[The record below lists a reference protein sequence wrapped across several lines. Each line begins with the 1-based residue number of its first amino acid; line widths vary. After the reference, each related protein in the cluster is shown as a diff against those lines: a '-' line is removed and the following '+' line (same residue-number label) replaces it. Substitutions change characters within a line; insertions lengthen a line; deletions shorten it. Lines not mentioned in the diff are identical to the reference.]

1 MSGRRK
7 IIRGLIC
14 VVLLFALLL
23 PVRTSVVS
31 AAASAA
37 IKVASVSCEKG
48 QTVTVSVTVSTTVD
62 MAMYQYTL
70 SYDTAMLQYQSGDAD
85 GESAGTL
92 RIIKESASG
101 TSQTLKF
108 TFKSLA
114 VGSTKVSV
122 SGYIVCPTDVAYGD
136 SLPTTVTNG
145 TVTVK
150 APYQASTN
158 ANLKSLSVGQGSLSP
173 AFSKSVYEYA
183 VSVGG
188 GVDRLTV
195 SASPEDSKATVKV
208 SGNTNL
214 KEGANTVTIKVT
226 AEDGKTTKTYK
237 IIVTRAK
244 PSPTPS
250 PTPSLT
256 PEPTATPTQ
265 GVTVSVGEQT
275 LTLSDVITAQ
285 IPEGFE
291 ETTFEYENV
300 TVPAL
305 RSLSG
310 ELLLV
315 QMDDGK
321 LYLYRPADNG
331 FVPYQV
337 ITAIQK
343 TYTVLPLPASETVPE
358 GYFET
363 VRTIGAEEVT
373 VYINSEDSESCLVYA
388 MNWNGGCTWYRY
400 DGEEATMQ
408 RVFSDAQ
415 PQPGTG
421 TPVPSR
427 TPTPKPSQTAPT
439 GNGSAD
445 GSQGAAAQETSG
457 KLSDME
463 LWTLLGLSGVLFC
476 LMLLFLSLYLHE
488 RNRHAESVDAG
499 DTEEEHISLADLET
513 AAVAENEPEP
523 VTAAA
528 PGTGTEP
535 AAAPEAESERTA
547 EAEASKVD
555 ASEPEQTAEP
565 DASNTDGAAPAA
577 ESEPKGEA

>member
-7 IIRGLIC
+7 IIRSLIC
-14 VVLLFALLL
+14 VVLLFAMLL
-23 PVRTSVVS
+23 PARTSEVL

-37 IKVASVSCEKG
+37 IKVASASCEKG

-70 SYDTAMLQYQSGDAD
+70 SYDTSMLQYQSGDAD

-122 SGYIVCPTDVAYGD
+122 SGYIVCPTDIAHGD

-173 AFSKSVYEYA
+173 AFSKSVYEYT

-195 SASPEDSKATVKV
+195 SASPEDSKATVSV

-214 KEGANTVTIKVT
+214 KEGANTVTVKVT

-250 PTPSLT
+250 PTPTLT

-265 GVTVSVGEQT
+265 GVTVTVGEQK
-275 LTLSDVITAQ
+275 LTLSDVITAP

-291 ETTFEYENV
+291 ETTFAYENV

-305 RSLSG
+305 KSLSG

-363 VRTIGAEEVT
+363 TRTIGAEEVT
-373 VYINSEDSESCLVYA
+373 VYVGDEESESCLVYA
-388 MNWNGGCTWYRY
+388 MNWNGDCAWYRY
-400 DGEEATMQ
+400 DGGEDTMQ
-408 RVFSDAQ
+408 RAFFDAQ

-439 GNGSAD
+439 GSGSAE
-445 GSQGAAAQETSG
+445 GAWSGAGQEDSG
-457 KLSDME
+457 KLSDTE
-463 LWTLLGLSGVLFC
+463 LWALLGLSGVLFC

-488 RNRHAESVDAG
+488 RNRHVESVDAG
-499 DTEEEHISLADLET
+499 DAEEEHISLADLET
-513 AAVAENEPEP
+513 EAVSE
-523 VTAAA
+523 
-528 PGTGTEP
+528 TEL
-535 AAAPEAESERTA
+535 A
-547 EAEASKVD
+547 
-555 ASEPEQTAEP
+555 
-565 DASNTDGAAPAA
+565 AAPAA
-577 ESEPKGEA
+577 EAETEAAVTAEAEPGREPKGEA

>member
-7 IIRGLIC
+7 IIRSLIC
-14 VVLLFALLL
+14 AALLFVLVL

-70 SYDTAMLQYQSGDAD
+70 SYDTAVLQYQSGDAD

-114 VGSTKVSV
+114 VGSSKVSV
-122 SGYIVCPTDVAYGD
+122 SDYIVCPTDIAYDD

-265 GVTVSVGEQT
+265 GVTVAVGEQT

-358 GYFET
+358 GYIET

-373 VYINSEDSESCLVYA
+373 VYVNSEDSESCLVYA
-388 MNWNGGCTWYRY
+388 MNWNGDCAWYRY

-408 RVFSDAQ
+408 RVFFDAQ

-421 TPVPSR
+421 TPVPSG
-427 TPTPKPSQTAPT
+427 TPTPKPSQTAPD

-445 GSQGAAAQETSG
+445 GSLSGGAEESSG

-499 DTEEEHISLADLET
+499 DAEEEHISLADLET

-528 PGTGTEP
+528 PETGTEP
-535 AAAPEAESERTA
+535 ADAPEAEPEQTA
-547 EAEASKVD
+547 GEEALKVD
-555 ASEPEQTAEP
+555 ASEPEET
-565 DASNTDGAAPAA
+565 T
-577 ESEPKGEA
+577 GEEA